1 MVYMIIKLYKK
12 KQLSKK
18 QMVSYLMMIGIIVLA
33 TIGFI
38 ISSPAIKEIV
48 KTEVVDI
55 KDKGYTL
62 TLKNHQLY
70 IENSITKVISPL
82 LEEPLLDMTC
92 YDINQDGK
100 KELLVLT
107 LNQEF
112 SEVKGR
118 SFGREL
124 QFYTLEV
131 ENELLTPY
139 LIYKNDI
146 SSVNPFSLRA
156 GKLEPGEAYTNIF
169 VGVYKNTK
177 YYKEVMNRPFFFSWN
192 GEFIERKWTGSY
204 LSHNE
209 LMDLVF
215 VDLTGDGADE
225 VAVLEKTPAG
235 TYQVSLYKWL
245 NFGFDYLTTSKQT
258 YPQLGCLK
266 LEKKGEQSKIKL
278 QYSNGAE
285 EEVDF

>member
-1 MVYMIIKLYKK
+1 
-12 KQLSKK
+12 
-18 QMVSYLMMIGIIVLA
+18 
-33 TIGFI
+33 
-38 ISSPAIKEIV
+38 
-48 KTEVVDI
+48 
-55 KDKGYTL
+55 
-62 TLKNHQLY
+62 
-70 IENSITKVISPL
+70 
-82 LEEPLLDMTC
+82 
-92 YDINQDGK
+92 
-100 KELLVLT
+100 
-107 LNQEF
+107 
-112 SEVKGR
+112 
-118 SFGREL
+118 
-124 QFYTLEV
+124 
-131 ENELLTPY
+131 
-139 LIYKNDI
+139 
-146 SSVNPFSLRA
+146 
-156 GKLEPGEAYTNIF
+156 
-169 VGVYKNTK
+169 
-177 YYKEVMNRPFFFSWN
+177 MNRPFFFSWN